1 MTIRMTIDLPA
12 QTTTPALL
20 DGYEAHSGLY
30 YEAAILS
37 ISPGEVRVIEGSRH
51 VRGASEA
58 EWHGRIRVC
67 TLVSGGCH
75 GRLYWPARIAEAF
88 APGAELAELAQ
99 RVAEGLT
106 EARDG
111 SNRVGTLTDDARAAL
126 EAIEDWVAE
135 YGRYLVAEGWTHSDV
150 GDWLDEDAVR
160 ADMTD
165 GALDEW
171 VQEAEQ
177 AAKADQVLLDGP
189 VLDWAEKVR
198 DEKREAIRDRL
209 IEEAGEEPAFW
220 PDDEDLYENDGGWL
234 EWLPTAQAWLHCS
247 GQPTSPISLLYG
259 SPGDGY
265 EWQGTGLQFAN
276 FSCRWGGMVEHFD
289 GEGSDD

>member
-1 MTIRMTIDLPA
+1 MTITITLPEQGPCYLDRSSHGVYRECLELILRA
-12 QTTTPALL
+12 DGARVSVCNRQAKYHGLTRCVILL
-20 DGYEAHSGLY
+20 DAGQFVDLDY
-30 YEAAILS
+30 
-37 ISPGEVRVIEGSRH
+37 VRQM
-51 VRGASEA
+51 
-58 EWHGRIRVC
+58 
-67 TLVSGGCH
+67 
-75 GRLYWPARIAEAF
+75 F
-88 APGAELAELAQ
+88 APGGELAALAA
-99 RVAEGLT
+99 RVVAGMGE
-106 EARDG
+106 EWDG
-111 SNRVGTLTDDARAAL
+111 SNNVGTLTDDARAAL

-289 GEGSDD
+289 GEGSDE